1 MLGVFQQVAIA
12 IKGHNLGELATF
24 DLMFEAYSRTALK
37 TAIQQSILKAE
48 QNLDNQFAV
57 RLLKAL
63 FLVKYVKEFK
73 PTIRNLKVLMI

>member
-24 DLMFEAYSRTALK
+24 DLMFEGIRTALK

-73 PTIRNLKVLMI
+73 PTILFKFISTFC